1 MLIVE
6 DPLRLLYI
14 ALGILIILLLIIKF
28 SEFVGKFESKAKKK
42 KESKPAPTKEEKPK
56 EDKPKEEESKE
67 ESKKPSS
74 PEVSD
79 NSNYLYDRFAVN
91 PTIDDADCYKKSIS
105 EAFLTEEKYREI
117 RNNKVDIRVEKVGS
131 DLYKNNIQNRIRELT
146 NNNRTEKEKLLN
158 EFNNLSTEM
167 KLLLIENIMQNID

>member
-28 SEFVGKFESKAKKK
+28 SEFVGKLESKTKKK

-56 EDKPKEEESKE
+56 EESVKEEKQKE
-67 ESKKPSS
+67 ELKKDPS
-74 PEVSD
+74 PDVFD
-79 NSNYLYDRFAVN
+79 NSNYLYDRFVVK
-91 PTIDDADCYKKSIS
+91 PTSDDPECYKKSLS

-117 RNNKVDIRVEKVGS
+117 RDNKVDIKVEKVRS
-131 DLYKNNIQNRIRELT
+131 DVYKNNIQNRIRELT
-146 NNNRTEKEKLLN
+146 NNNRAEKEKLLD

>member
-56 EDKPKEEESKE
+56 EEAVKEEKPKEEI
-67 ESKKPSS
+67 KKDPS
-74 PEVSD
+74 PDVFD
-79 NSNYLYDRFAVN
+79 NSNYLYDRFVVK
-91 PTIDDADCYKKSIS
+91 PTNDDPECYKKSLS

-117 RNNKVDIRVEKVGS
+117 RDNKVDIKVEKVRS
-131 DLYKNNIQNRIRELT
+131 DVYKNNIQNRIRELT
-146 NNNRTEKEKLLN
+146 NNNRAEKEKLLD